1 MSCRSVSS
9 QPTHL
14 HSSVALA
21 PTASA
26 IGLSDQSRPPIAKFL
41 GSGLCTRHVD
51 ISPKEST
58 LTSTDGDFMKRLLLV
73 LFLILGTSLV
83 GVQSA
88 SAGQYCADGWYSQ
101 SSGSGSC
108 SWHGGIAGGSG
119 KKVDPYKAP
128 APVYKAPSTSKTG
141 ITGFCSVLD
150 RNKGRC

>member
-1 MSCRSVSS
+1 
-9 QPTHL
+9 
-14 HSSVALA
+14 
-21 PTASA
+21 
-26 IGLSDQSRPPIAKFL
+26 
-41 GSGLCTRHVD
+41 
-51 ISPKEST
+51 
-58 LTSTDGDFMKRLLLV
+58 MKRLLLV

>member
-1 MSCRSVSS
+1 LGYRIK
-9 QPTHL
+9 
-14 HSSVALA
+14 A
-21 PTASA
+21 
-26 IGLSDQSRPPIAKFL
+26 DPPIVKFL
-41 GSGLCTRHVD
+41 RSGLGTRHVD

-58 LTSTDGDFMKRLLLV
+58 LYATKGNFMKRLLLV

-128 APVYKAPSTSKTG
+128 APIYKAPAPIYKAPSIGKTG
-141 ITGFCSVLD
+141 ITGFCSVMD

>member
-1 MSCRSVSS
+1 
-9 QPTHL
+9 
-14 HSSVALA
+14 
-21 PTASA
+21 
-26 IGLSDQSRPPIAKFL
+26 
-41 GSGLCTRHVD
+41 
-51 ISPKEST
+51 
-58 LTSTDGDFMKRLLLV
+58 MKRLLLV

-128 APVYKAPSTSKTG
+128 APVYKAPAPVYKAPSTSKTG